1 MIEQSRAGARVYAK
15 HPTPA
20 RRWAAPWGAARLRL
34 RVSGYAAGVTLI
46 WLLHAAVNLRW
57 LWLDTRPPTFDAA
70 RHAVWALHVA
80 RQPFASQPLDALL
93 GALAPHPYP
102 PLVYWASAPLLFFS
116 QRTGLAPAD
125 VMAASQL
132 LFLGLLFCATYQLG
146 KELGEGNRGRQIGLG
161 AVLLLSLYPIV
172 YGLSRFYLLDLA
184 QMALT
189 ALALWLLLRVHRFER
204 LGPSLALG
212 AALALG
218 MLTKWT
224 FAAVLA
230 APLLLVIADALWPRP
245 GTTQERWRRRARN
258 VLSTLLFG
266 LLLVLPWYA
275 LHLADLTG
283 FLQRW
288 SNGPVSETITWADR
302 WTGDG
307 RSAAATRSRAE
318 LLSRWWRKSPWVYY
332 TRGFILEQVTLPLAL
347 LCLAALVRLRGS
359 LRRWPVQLVLLSI
372 IAPCLIF
379 ASISIKDIRYTS
391 PVLPAVA
398 LLSALGWSTVERW
411 MGRVLLT
418 LLVGLALLLFVQT
431 STGLLRPLPDPIE
444 ARLLAV
450 SSRLYREALP
460 APLAGRAEDWRVDEI
475 VLNMG
480 QMLADAPTAPGAS
493 AAEPGASAA
502 ELGASAAEPAAQ
514 VLVLPAVA
522 HYEEAT
528 FWYAI
533 NERKL
538 PLEVLMVARGAPH
551 SADEQ
556 VARSEFIVTKT
567 GGLGNTRQVAD
578 GQALDEA
585 LRDPHS
591 TLAQHFRRSASYP
604 LPDGSTGE
612 LYVRVAQ

>member
-1 MIEQSRAGARVYAK
+1 MMEQGRAGTRAYAK
-15 HPTPA
+15 HSTPA
-20 RRWAAPWGAARLRL
+20 RRGAAAWSAARSRLRT
-34 RVSGYAAGVTLI
+34 SGYAAGVALI
-46 WLLHAAVNLRW
+46 WLLHAAINLRW
-57 LWLDTRPPTFDAA
+57 LWQDTRPPTFDAA

-93 GALAPHPYP
+93 GALSPHPYP
-102 PLVYWASAPLLFFS
+102 PLVYWASAPLLFLS

-125 VMAASQL
+125 AMVASQL
-132 LFLGLLFCATYQLG
+132 LFLGLLFWATYQIGKRLG
-146 KELGEGNRGRQIGLG
+146 DGNRGRQIGLV

-189 ALALWLLLRVHRFER
+189 ALALWLLLRAHRFEQ
-204 LGPSLALG
+204 LGSSLALG

-224 FAAVLA
+224 FAAGLA
-230 APLLLVIADALWPRP
+230 APLLLAMVSALWPRP
-245 GTTQERWRRRARN
+245 GTTRASWRRRSRN
-258 VLSTLLFG
+258 VAAALLFG

-288 SNGPVSETITWADR
+288 SNGPVGETITWADR

-307 RSAAATRSRAE
+307 RSAAATRSTAE
-318 LLSRWWRKSPWVYY
+318 VLSRWWRKSPWVYY

-347 LCLAALVRLRGS
+347 LGLVALFRLRGS
-359 LRRWPVQLVLLSI
+359 LRRWPVQLVLISI
-372 IAPCLIF
+372 IAPYLIF
-379 ASISIKDIRYTS
+379 VSISIKDIRYTS
-391 PVLPAVA
+391 PMLPAVA
-398 LLSALGWSTVERW
+398 LLSALGWATVKRRA
-411 MGRVLLT
+411 GRVLLG

-431 STGLLRPLPDPIE
+431 SSGLLRPLPDSVE
-444 ARLLAV
+444 AQLLAA

-460 APLAGRAEDWRVDEI
+460 APLAGRAEDWQVEEM
-475 VLNMG
+475 VVEMG
-480 QMLADAPTAPGAS
+480 QRLAGVPAAPGAD
-493 AAEPGASAA
+493 
-502 ELGASAAEPAAQ
+502 PAAQ
-514 VLVLPAVA
+514 VLVLPVVA

-533 NERKL
+533 NELKL
-538 PLEVLMVARGAPH
+538 PLEVLMVARGAPR

-567 GGLGNTRQVAD
+567 RNLGNARQLAD

-585 LRDPHS
+585 LRDPQS
-591 TLAQHFRRSASYP
+591 ALAQHFRRVASYP

-612 LYVRVAQ
+612 LYVRAAQ